1 MAKRFYLGVI
11 GSRERCS
18 TEDYKLIENHILSLY
33 DEHERNLIIIS
44 GGCKQGGDHFA
55 EDIAHTYGIPIL
67 IFYPDK
73 QNPPDTGNSKR
84 DYGIICYERNTE
96 IAKHSKTLIAL
107 VSDKDDIKKG
117 GTGDTIKKFKKY
129 HKGQELIIL

>member
-1 MAKRFYLGVI
+1 MKRNFYLGVV
-11 GSRERCS
+11 GSRERQS
-18 TEDYKLIENHILSLY
+18 IEDYKLVEDRILSFY
-33 DEHERNLIIIS
+33 DVHERNLILVS
-44 GGCKQGGDHFA
+44 GGCVMGADA
-55 EDIAHTYGIPIL
+55 YCEEIARTYGIPIL

-73 QNPPDTGNSKR
+73 QNPPDTGNSRR

-107 VSDKDDIKKG
+107 VADKTNITKG
-117 GTGDTIKKFKKY
+117 GTGDTVKKFQKY